1 MKKNRLL
8 ISAVVLALVQI
19 GFLSFIIAGRA
30 AVLRDGREVLLKVEP
45 VDPRDLLRGDY
56 VRLGYEISNVPVSM
70 IGNVPSGAQSAQA
83 GQIFV
88 RVKKDTD
95 GFWRPVSASLG
106 EAPSTP
112 PKDGELDLRGRSLFS
127 GWTSDEHAVVHVEYG
142 IERFYLPEGEGLAI
156 ERDMRARSFNIVA
169 AVGEDGSAQIK
180 ALMDGDT
187 MLFRE
192 PLY

>member
-1 MKKNRLL
+1 MNKNRLL
-8 ISAVVLALVQI
+8 ISAIVLAFVQI

-56 VRLGYEISNVPVSM
+56 VRLGYEISNVPVTM
-70 IGNVPSGAQSAQA
+70 IGNVRSGAQWTEA
-83 GQIFV
+83 GPVFV
-88 RVKKDTD
+88 RLKKEGD
-95 GFWRPVSASLG
+95 GIWRMASASLY
-106 EAPSTP
+106 EPPSTP
-112 PKDGELDLRGRSLFS
+112 PGDGEIDIRGMVDDGRSL
-127 GWTSDEHAVVHVEYG
+127 GQIDMLNVEYE

-156 ERDMRARSFNIVA
+156 ERDMRVRSFNIVA
-169 AVGEDGSAQIK
+169 AIAEDGSAQIK

>member
-1 MKKNRLL
+1 MKKHRLL
-8 ISAVVLALVQI
+8 ISAILLALLQI

-30 AVLRDGREVLLKVEP
+30 AVLRDGQEVLLKVEP

-56 VRLGYEISNVPVSM
+56 VRLGYDISNIPVSM
-70 IGNVPSGAQSAQA
+70 IGNVPSGAQWIEA
-83 GQIFV
+83 GPVFV
-88 RVKKDTD
+88 RVKKDGD
-95 GFWRPVSASLG
+95 GIWNMVSASLY
-106 EAPSTP
+106 EPPSTP
-112 PKDGELDLRGRSLFS
+112 PGDGEIDIRGMVDDGRGL
-127 GWTSDEHAVVHVEYG
+127 GRIDTLNVEYG

-156 ERDMRARSFNIVA
+156 ERDMRVRSFNIVA
-169 AVGEDGSAQIK
+169 AIAGDGSAQIK